1 MCITLKVYVAD
12 AELKEKYRLSIAK
25 HNEKMCSAF
34 PDAGFDLFCPESYD
48 LLSRDTMYKIDLR
61 IKCAAFDKF
70 GTPLS
75 YYLYPR
81 SSISKTQFRLA
92 NGVGIIDSGY
102 RGNIMCM
109 IDIINNVNDIRA
121 KYGPSIEKHSRLFQ
135 LCSPTLSP
143 IHVIMVDSEDELGI
157 TERGSG
163 GFGSTGK

>member
-1 MCITLKVYVAD
+1 MCITLKVFIAD

-25 HNEKMCSAF
+25 HNEKMGSAF
-34 PDAGFDLFCPESYD
+34 PDAGFDLFCPQSLD
-48 LLSRDTMYKIDLR
+48 LLPTDTTCRIDLQ

-70 GTPLS
+70 GAPLS

-81 SSISKTQFRLA
+81 SSISKTPFRLA
-92 NGVGIIDSGY
+92 NSVGIIDSGY

-109 IDIINNVNDIRA
+109 IDIINNVHA
-121 KYGPSIEKHSRLFQ
+121 KYGLCIEKHSRLFQ

-143 IHVIMVDSEDELGI
+143 IHVILVDSEEELGI